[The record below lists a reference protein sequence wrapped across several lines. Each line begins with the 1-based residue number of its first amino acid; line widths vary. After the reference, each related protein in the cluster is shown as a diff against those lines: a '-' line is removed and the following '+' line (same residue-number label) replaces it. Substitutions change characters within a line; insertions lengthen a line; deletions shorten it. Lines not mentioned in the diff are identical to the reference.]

1 MAAPNNQ
8 QVGVDFLLLVA
19 GIVLEGQQG
28 GTLDRPT
35 NLVDVT
41 DKLSGRYQESV
52 AGQRE
57 WSLSFDGNFVDSSGT
72 RQTGAGAKLEIATG
86 TDVDGNTTYE
96 ALSARTSLSLG
107 LSMDV
112 IDISSA
118 DSAPWRAIKP
128 GTRSWTISVD
138 AGYIDPAG
146 SNGAALK
153 AFLDAKAAGEAA
165 DIRLTVP
172 SGGTFTGL
180 ALVENVPI
188 EVPRDGKASTTL
200 DLTGTGTLTNG
211 LTAGRSGLD
220 ALLTAY
226 FSDPAGTV
234 QALMEVRD
242 ASDTAITGATKH
254 SGTAYLTELS
264 IDLPFDDRAAL
275 SGTLDGTGPLADAA
289 QA

>member
-1 MAAPNNQ
+1 MPAPNSQ

-41 DKLSGRYQESV
+41 SKTSGRYQESV
-52 AGQRE
+52 AAQRE
-57 WSLSFDGNFVDSSGT
+57 WSLSFDGNFIDPNGND
-72 RQTGAGAKLEIATG
+72 QTGAGAKLEIQTG
-86 TDVDGNTTYE
+86 TTASPAWE
-96 ALSARTSLSLG
+96 ALAARTSLSLG

-128 GTRSWTISVD
+128 GTRSWTISAD
-138 AGYIDPAG
+138 MGYIDPEG

-153 AFLDAKAAGEAA
+153 AFLDAKAAGEPA

-180 ALVENVPI
+180 VNVENAPL

-242 ASDTAITGATKH
+242 ASDTAIVGATKH
-254 SGTAYLTELS
+254 EGTAYLTDLS